1 MLRLLLGTCG
11 YISSDLIFFILTI
24 AIIGFTYGS
33 MVAFSQIDI
42 KKIIAYSSIAHMN
55 FSLFGMFSFSIL
67 GLTGMFYLMLG
78 HALTSGALF

>member
-1 MLRLLLGTCG
+1 MLRLLLG
-11 YISSDLIFFILTI
+11 YFYFVSYDLIFFVLILSLV
-24 AIIGFTYGS
+24 GFTYGS

-67 GLTGMFYLMLG
+67 GLSGMFYLMLG